1 MGAIINRP
9 HMHNQGAPMN
19 IVLHQPEIP
28 HNTGAIGRTCLVTG
42 AKLHLIRPYGFYLDE
57 KSLKRAGMDYW
68 DKVDV
73 YEYDN
78 FAHFAESALN
88 SISSDPN
95 HAKYPSANIYLIETG
110 GNKIYTDVKYNLNDY
125 IIFGSETTGLPHW
138 LMDEYREH
146 IVNIPMLADSRSLNL
161 SVAVGIVLY
170 EALRQNGFS
179 KLR

>member
-1 MGAIINRP
+1 MN
-9 HMHNQGAPMN
+9 PMN

-68 DKVDV
+68 HKIDV

-78 FAHFAESALN
+78 FAQFLD
-88 SISSDPN
+88 SIPGGGGLCSSPCARI
-95 HAKYPSANIYLIETG
+95 HLIETG
-110 GNKIYTDVKYNLNDY
+110 GDKTYTNAMFNPGDY
-125 IIFGSETTGLPHW
+125 IIFGSETTGLPSQ
-138 LMDEYREH
+138 LLSEYRDR
-146 IVNIPMLADSRSLNL
+146 IASIPMVGEMRSLNL

-170 EALRQNGFS
+170 EALRQNGFEG
-179 KLR
+179 LD